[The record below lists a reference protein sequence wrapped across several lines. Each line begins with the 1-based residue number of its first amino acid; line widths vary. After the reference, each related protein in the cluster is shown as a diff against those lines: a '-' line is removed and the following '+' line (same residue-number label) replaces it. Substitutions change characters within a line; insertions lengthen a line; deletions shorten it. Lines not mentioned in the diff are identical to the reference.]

1 MARPLRALI
10 DVSSMRNNLLFFRK
24 QLGSVRCWAVVK
36 ANAYGHGFEAALQA
50 LGQADGLALIEPDL
64 ALELRDRGWRKPI
77 LLMEGVFEEADVLAC
92 VEAGI
97 DMVVHSA
104 WQLELVESGRYASSL
119 RERGPRLWVKFNSGM
134 NRLGFSVAEG
144 LRHLKRLRHA
154 GFRLGAIAHFAN
166 ADALEA
172 DVQSEQAMVG
182 LLRAVKA
189 LDQEIPCS
197 FSNSAASQRLLPT
210 RGGRVSIQRPDLPE
224 PLGADW
230 LRLGIALYGG
240 SAFDGTKACD
250 LGLAPVMRLETRVLA
265 IQSLEP
271 GDRVGYGGRFVAE
284 RPSRI
289 AVLAGG
295 YADGYPRQAPDG
307 TPVWIAGHLCPLAG
321 RVSMDMLSV
330 DVTDYPD
337 VGVGAPA
344 QLWGDSLPV
353 DQVAAA
359 AGTIGYQLLS
369 GLTARVPRVLIN
381 QVHEEGV

>member
-1 MARPLRALI
+1 
-10 DVSSMRNNLLFFRK
+10 
-24 QLGSVRCWAVVK
+24 
-36 ANAYGHGFEAALQA
+36 
-50 LGQADGLALIEPDL
+50 
-64 ALELRDRGWRKPI
+64 
-77 LLMEGVFEEADVLAC
+77 
-92 VEAGI
+92 
-97 DMVVHSA
+97 
-104 WQLELVESGRYASSL
+104 
-119 RERGPRLWVKFNSGM
+119 
-134 NRLGFSVAEG
+134 
-144 LRHLKRLRHA
+144 
-154 GFRLGAIAHFAN
+154 
-166 ADALEA
+166 
-172 DVQSEQAMVG
+172 
-182 LLRAVKA
+182 

-240 SAFDGTKACD
+240 SAFDGTKASD

>member
-1 MARPLRALI
+1 
-10 DVSSMRNNLLFFRK
+10 
-24 QLGSVRCWAVVK
+24 
-36 ANAYGHGFEAALQA
+36 
-50 LGQADGLALIEPDL
+50 
-64 ALELRDRGWRKPI
+64 
-77 LLMEGVFEEADVLAC
+77 
-92 VEAGI
+92 
-97 DMVVHSA
+97 
-104 WQLELVESGRYASSL
+104 
-119 RERGPRLWVKFNSGM
+119 GM

-166 ADALEA
+166 ADALVA
-172 DVQSEQAMVG
+172 DVQSEHAMVG

-289 AVLAGG
+289 AVLACG